1 MQYLFTVPIAISLLA
16 CALLIDLSP
25 QPGRDELLMLSL
37 ASAACL
43 TGVLFAPLR
52 TISTKTPFIAL
63 AFNSALV
70 TLLFVAAV
78 FALPHIAIQ
87 WLPLLRLSVT
97 LFLVIATALSV
108 LSLFPNRTERTRQF
122 VVIGL
127 ATLFALPIWL
137 GPVAEAAGNPMWLT
151 NLIVAVSPLSALAVA
166 LDLDVLR
173 TNWFYQ
179 HSALGSLRYEYFS
192 WLGYVAVLG
201 TLIIVA
207 AKAAPTNAPAAIPI
221 QIATRG
227 RSHKIE

>member
-1 MQYLFTVPIAISLLA
+1 MRYLFTVPIAISLLA

-37 ASAACL
+37 ASVACL
-43 TGVLFAPLR
+43 TGALFAPMVTVAR
-52 TISTKTPFIAL
+52 
-63 AFNSALV
+63 NSGFV

-78 FALPHIAIQ
+78 FALPHITIQ

-97 LFLVIATALSV
+97 LFLVIAAALSFQQ
-108 LSLFPNRTERTRQF
+108 LFPNRAERARQF

-127 ATLFALPIWL
+127 AALFGLPIWL
-137 GPVAEAAGNPMWLT
+137 GPIAETAGNPMLLT
-151 NLIVAVSPLSALAVA
+151 NLIVAASPLSALAVA

-201 TLIIVA
+201 IFSIVIGA
-207 AKAAPTNAPAAIPI
+207 RRP
-221 QIATRG
+221 
-227 RSHKIE
+227 SHNLRVRTP

>member
-1 MQYLFTVPIAISLLA
+1 MRYLFTVPIAISLLA

-37 ASAACL
+37 ASVACL
-43 TGVLFAPLR
+43 TGALFAPMVTVAR
-52 TISTKTPFIAL
+52 
-63 AFNSALV
+63 NSGFV

-78 FALPHIAIQ
+78 FALPHITIQ

-97 LFLVIATALSV
+97 LFLVIAAALSFQQ
-108 LSLFPNRTERTRQF
+108 LFPNRAERARHF

-127 ATLFALPIWL
+127 AALFGLPIWL
-137 GPVAEAAGNPMWLT
+137 GPIAETAGNPMLLT
-151 NLIVAVSPLSALAVA
+151 NLIVAASPLSALAVA

-201 TLIIVA
+201 IFSIVIGA
-207 AKAAPTNAPAAIPI
+207 RRP
-221 QIATRG
+221 
-227 RSHKIE
+227 SHNLRVRTP

>member
-43 TGVLFAPLR
+43 TGVLFAP
-52 TISTKTPFIAL
+52 IATV
-63 AFNSALV
+63 ARNSALV

-97 LFLVIATALSV
+97 LFLVIAAALS
-108 LSLFPNRTERTRQF
+108 LLQLFPNRAERARQF
-122 VVIGL
+122 IVIGL
-127 ATLFALPIWL
+127 AALFALPIWL
-137 GPVAEAAGNPMWLT
+137 GPIAEAAGNPMLLT
-151 NLIVAVSPLSALAVA
+151 NWIVAASPLSAFAVA

-179 HSALGSLRYEYFS
+179 HSMLGSLRYEYLP

-201 TLIIVA
+201 VLSIA
-207 AKAAPTNAPAAIPI
+207 AG
-221 QIATRG
+221 R
-227 RSHKIE
+227 RSHKTPLQQQE

>member
-37 ASAACL
+37 ASVACL
-43 TGVLFAPLR
+43 TGALFAPMVTVAR
-52 TISTKTPFIAL
+52 
-63 AFNSALV
+63 NSGFV

-78 FALPHIAIQ
+78 FALPHITIQ

-97 LFLVIATALSV
+97 LFLVIAAALSF
-108 LSLFPNRTERTRQF
+108 LQLFPNRAERARQF

-127 ATLFALPIWL
+127 AALFALPIWL
-137 GPVAEAAGNPMWLT
+137 GPLAETAGNPMLLT
-151 NLIVAVSPLSALAVA
+151 NWIVAVSPLSALAVA

-201 TLIIVA
+201 ILSIVIA
-207 AKAAPTNAPAAIPI
+207 AK
-221 QIATRG
+221 G
-227 RSHKIE
+227 RSHNLRVSTP

>member
-1 MQYLFTVPIAISLLA
+1 MQYLFTVPIAISLLV

-43 TGVLFAPLR
+43 TGMLFAPLR
-52 TISTKTPFIAL
+52 TISARTSFIAL
-63 AFNSALV
+63 VTNSALV
-70 TLLFVAAV
+70 VLLFVAAV
-78 FALPHIAIQ
+78 FALPHITIQ

-97 LFLVIATALSV
+97 LFLVIASALSV
-108 LSLFPNRTERTRQF
+108 LRLFPNRTERAQQF
-122 VVIGL
+122 VVVGL
-127 ATLFALPIWL
+127 AVLFGLPIWL
-137 GPVAEAAGNPMWLT
+137 GPIAEAAGNPMLLT
-151 NLIVAVSPLSALAVA
+151 NWIVAASPLSAFAVA

-201 TLIIVA
+201 VLVIVIAAMGRSYNWSTPKEA
-207 AKAAPTNAPAAIPI
+207 AKTP
-221 QIATRG
+221 
-227 RSHKIE
+227 

>member
-25 QPGRDELLMLSL
+25 QPGRDELLLLSL

-43 TGVLFAPLR
+43 TGVLLAPFGR
-52 TISTKTPFIAL
+52 FTV
-63 AFNSALV
+63 NSMLV

-78 FALPHIAIQ
+78 FALPHITIQ

-97 LFLVIATALSV
+97 LFLVIAAALSV
-108 LSLFPNRTERTRQF
+108 LQLFPNQAERARQF

-137 GPVAEAAGNPMWLT
+137 GPIAEAAGNPMWLT
-151 NLIVAVSPLSALAVA
+151 NWIVAASPLSAFAIA

-201 TLIIVA
+201 ILSIV
-207 AKAAPTNAPAAIPI
+207 
-221 QIATRG
+221 IAVRS
-227 RSHKIE
+227 RSHKISIQQQE

>member
-1 MQYLFTVPIAISLLA
+1 MQYLFTVPIAISLLV

-43 TGVLFAPLR
+43 TGMLFAPIG
-52 TISTKTPFIAL
+52 TVAK
-63 AFNSALV
+63 NSALV
-70 TLLFVAAV
+70 TLLFIAAV
-78 FALPHIAIQ
+78 FALPHITIQ

-97 LFLVIATALSV
+97 LFLVIAVALSV
-108 LSLFPNRTERTRQF
+108 LQLFPNRTERARQF

-137 GPVAEAAGNPMWLT
+137 GPIAEATGNPMWLT
-151 NLIVAVSPLSALAVA
+151 NLIVAASPLSAFAAA

-201 TLIIVA
+201 VLVIVIA
-207 AKAAPTNAPAAIPI
+207 AM
-221 QIATRG
+221 G
-227 RSHKIE
+227 RSYNWSTPQEAVKTP

>member
-1 MQYLFTVPIAISLLA
+1 MQYLFTVPIAISLLV

-37 ASAACL
+37 ASAACM
-43 TGVLFAPLR
+43 TGVLFAPLP
-52 TISTKTPFIAL
+52 TISTRTPFIAI
-63 AFNSALV
+63 AVNSALV
-70 TLLFVAAV
+70 TILFAAAV
-78 FALPHIAIQ
+78 FALPQITIQ

-97 LFLVIATALSV
+97 LFLVIAAALSV
-108 LSLFPNRTERTRQF
+108 LQLFPNQAERARQF

-127 ATLFALPIWL
+127 AALFALPIWL
-137 GPVAEAAGNPMWLT
+137 GPIVEATGNPMLLT
-151 NLIVAVSPLSALAVA
+151 NWIVAASPLSALAVA

-201 TLIIVA
+201 ILSIVI
-207 AKAAPTNAPAAIPI
+207 AAPRGHVAK
-221 QIATRG
+221 G
-227 RSHKIE
+227 RSHDRSTPQEAVKTP